1 MSEEIPS
8 VCVVTQ
14 PLSAAGERI
23 SLNLLDIL
31 SAITTVSLM
40 TGAIPADSRIR
51 DEYETIE
58 ISTAGTG
65 RNILVAALRFVSNQF
80 RMAKNIWRREEDVIL
95 FFGPTSY
102 LLPILVGKL
111 AGKTVVLQPRG
122 DVALTLRLQWA
133 ERVPWP
139 IAHLLAGLVQ
149 MLERIGFLVAD
160 VILTYTPTMADE
172 LDLGRYESK
181 LYTSGARF
189 IDTDRFQPTVPFG
202 ERDRVV
208 GFLGRIDEEKGIRTL
223 ATVAKLLPDDCVF
236 VFAGDGE
243 LSEWLATELE
253 EERKEGSVKLSG
265 WVDHEDVPE
274 MLNRFQ
280 LLVMPSQPTEGLP
293 TAILEAMAC
302 GTPVYA
308 TPVAGVPDVVR
319 EGETG
324 FLMEDMDDET
334 IVHKIEEILA
344 RADLNEI
351 SKSARSLVE
360 EQYSFSGAVNRY
372 RAILTKISTDE

>member
-1 MSEEIPS
+1 MSEEVPS

-160 VILTYTPTMADE
+160 AILTYTPTMADE

-208 GFLGRIDEEKGIRTL
+208 GFLGRIDEEKRIRTL

-243 LSEWLATELE
+243 LSEWLAAELE
-253 EERKEGSVKLSG
+253 EERKEGKVELSG
-265 WVDHEDVPE
+265 WVDHEGVPE
-274 MLNRFQ
+274 VLNRFQ

-308 TPVAGVPDVVR
+308 TPVAGVPDVVKQD
-319 EGETG
+319 ETG
-324 FLMEDMDDET
+324 FLMHEVKGRSIATDIERLLYNDNLAEVSENART
-334 IVHKIEEILA
+334 LIEE
-344 RADLNEI
+344 EYGFQ
-351 SKSARSLVE
+351 SAVE
-360 EQYSFSGAVNRY
+360 RWK
-372 RAILTKISTDE
+372 KIIRTV